1 MRGAEPTALSSVKVN
16 NEIAFCAVTNKE
28 QKDLIERLFLKNG
41 ISYFVRWEERGFFQK
56 MFHAQDDRNIFVICI
71 HDAYMDKAKEL
82 VSGMEGVKVLVS

>member
-56 MFHAQDDRNIFVICI
+56 MFHSQDDRNIFVICI
-71 HDAYMDKAKEL
+71 HDAYLDKAREL
-82 VSGMEGVKVLVS
+82 VANMQDVKVLA